1 MLHRLAIAFA
11 TAAALL
17 AGLASAQAGVVV
29 TVNKSTQRL
38 HVEVNGVSRYDW
50 PVSTAREGYNTPNG
64 VYGVERLARS
74 WYSRRYNWS
83 PMPHSIF
90 FDGGYAIHGSYEI
103 SRIGTPASHGCIRLH
118 PNNAAI
124 LYSLV
129 EANRGATRIVVTG
142 DRPSRA
148 MVTRERHPRVYA
160 DDPPPRTVRAHRAPR
175 YVEDDYRPPRPVHKQ
190 PRYVED
196 DDIPTSS
203 LRGSRVRYRHSRES
217 FEEIFNSAALACAP
231 RAITHP
237 PSAPR

>member
-11 TAAALL
+11 AAML

-38 HVEVNGVSRYDW
+38 HVEVNGVTRYDW
-50 PVSTAREGYNTPNG
+50 PVSTARAGYNTPNG

-74 WYSRRYNWS
+74 WFSRRYNWS

-118 PNNAAI
+118 PNNATI

-142 DRPSRA
+142 ERPSRA
-148 MVTRERHPRVYA
+148 MVTRARHPRVYA
-160 DDPPPRTVRAHRAPR
+160 DDPPPRTVHKKHTYAPR
-175 YVEDDYRPPRPVHKQ
+175 YVEDDDRPPRAVRRTHP

-203 LRGSRVRYRHSRES
+203 LRGSRVRTRHSRES
-217 FEEIFNSAALACAP
+217 FEEIFN
-231 RAITHP
+231 
-237 PSAPR
+237 